1 MENFRMRRSIRS
13 AKFNAENKTTLKT
26 LTVATIAGLSIIGV
40 GQAQATTLD
49 EVDLS
54 KKPIDT
60 PTLDYLHDN
69 DVLIPQKTFQ
79 RDEDGNIVKDAND
92 KPIIQEGTPIL
103 APQSGYSLTKLEA
116 NPDGS
121 KPDGDNVITKFE
133 VKEVTRYYD
142 KTTGELVANP
152 ISGTEYKVV
161 QEKDI
166 VPQYYNVNPVI
177 PESNNSKVTWTEVTE
192 EGDNTITISSP
203 DGPKYYKYTYNAPS
217 NYDTTTNSNKTKDLG
232 TITNPTGTYLEPGI
246 YKGGAAINNPAG
258 STITIENYVFQ
269 NNKTT
274 AYFDSTTSGKYVILF
289 GGAIYNKG
297 EISKITSDFIGNSVS
312 ATKSSDSIKTNTF
325 GGAIYNSGK
334 IGDITGD
341 FIGNSADSSYNSY
354 GGAIYNSGTIGNITG
369 DFISNSAGSE
379 GGAISNDG
387 GTISNI
393 TGDFIGN
400 SAASYGGGAIYNRG
414 TIGNITGDFISNSG
428 SSGGAISN
436 SGTIENVTGDFIKNS
451 GSDGGAIS
459 NKYNSTIGNI
469 TGDFISN
476 EAYSSKGGAI
486 YNYKSTI
493 GDITGDFIGNS
504 AISDGGAIYND
515 YGTIGNITG
524 DFIGNSGSS
533 GGAIDNGYSSTIGN
547 ITGNFIG
554 NTATSRGGAI
564 YNYGK
569 IGNITGDFIGNTA
582 GSDGGAISNS
592 GTIENVT
599 GDFIRN
605 SGSRGGAIYNDN
617 STIGDITGGFIGNTA
632 SSCGGAIYNYK
643 STIGDITGDFIS
655 NTASYHGG
663 AIYNDDYDNTIGD
676 ITGNF
681 ISNTASYLGG
691 AIYNGGKSRNITGDF
706 IGNTASSGGAIDNSG
721 TIENVT
727 GDFIRN
733 SGSVGGAIYND
744 DYYSTIRNIAGDFI
758 GNTASSDSHNSYGG
772 AIYNGD
778 NSTIGDIT
786 GNFISNRAKALSS
799 YYGMG
804 GAIYNSSAIGDI
816 TGDFIGNYAEAE
828 NGTAGGGAIANNLA
842 IEIRNSQ
849 PEYSNDLGITSSQN
863 PSLLNIKNSSFIN
876 NYALGNNAY
885 GGAIYNNVSVIVR
898 GGGGGEVPQ
907 SLELADNTI
916 TTSDYG
922 ITLLD
927 VQNSSFENNKVSG
940 TISALGGA
948 IANEFHISNRNTPQ
962 EGSLAS
968 ETNTGK
974 YNINISNSTFN
985 NNTAYSIEEIAAGGA
1000 IYNSNMDLNILG
1012 SNFTNNSA
1020 VSEQG
1025 SALGGAIAAQNPRLG
1040 NSSGTIEVHYG
1051 IGTFTNSNTGE
1062 SITLYVT
1069 SCYEFDDDLTLQ
1081 ENIDIAN
1088 SQGITVNFKKEDDF
1102 SYNVDQDEWNN
1113 YIEHI
1118 NEQKEKGY
1126 ASENDIT
1133 QTVTIN
1139 NPNTDEII
1147 LASDG
1152 DIKTITNSS
1161 FINNHATSTA
1171 GEAKGGAIYS
1181 NRDLNIVA
1189 DGTTSVFKDNYTESK
1204 GIKDDNAIY
1213 IDNNATLNF
1222 TMKNNGKF
1230 YMADNIDGTAT
1241 KDSDGKIT
1249 DTYNVNIKGD
1259 NINNTTFYMLN
1270 DIRNANVTFDNTT
1283 INAINNQTHVYNF
1296 NSLTVNSDT
1305 NFVADVD
1312 LANEQMDR
1320 ITANTY
1326 GTHNGNLNVVGMN
1339 LLSDATKDVTEIYFA
1354 QPGLK
1359 NNVVNGMPKTGEYN
1373 LPSTA
1378 QTTFYTPI
1386 YKYNAIYDN
1395 RNDGGYFIFDR
1406 VSAGNNSG
1414 NASDNF
1420 NPAVLAPSVAS
1431 QAGANATM
1439 NQTFNYAFQNSDN
1452 FMTIPYLE
1460 RVAIKTSN
1468 RYALSPTGDATD
1480 VGTFSPLFNTMNE
1493 TSSAWVKPYASFEN
1507 IPLKN
1512 GPKVSNI
1519 TYGTLVGFDTP
1530 IKSIKNGWDRAWT
1543 GYIGYNGASQRFSG
1557 VDATQN
1563 GGLVGGTLTLYKGNF
1578 FNATTISSGAI
1589 VGDNRTMYGTDNY
1602 TMLMAGVGNK
1612 TGYNFEFKE
1621 GKIIIQPSMLLS
1633 YTFVN
1638 TFDYTNAAGVKIKND
1653 PLHAIQIA
1661 PGVKFIANTK
1671 NGWQPYIGVNMIWNL
1686 LDKSKVS
1693 ANDVRLPE
1701 MSIKPYVQYGIGVQK
1716 RFKDRYMAFGQ
1727 AMIQNGGRNGISLTA
1742 GFRWAI
1748 GKEGKPLEKVQRVNN
1763 KTISSSSSV
1772 GTSIN
1777 SVGAKSTIAQA
1788 QPERKIIKQLSQTQ
1802 RERIAKQYQN
1812 TTRTTSIGEM
1822 KKL

>member
-69 DVLIPQKTFQ
+69 NVLIPQKTFQ
-79 RDEDGNIVKDAND
+79 RDENGNIVKDSNN
-92 KPIIQEGTPIL
+92 KPTILEGTPIL

-116 NPDGS
+116 KEDGS

-161 QEKDI
+161 QEKDL
-166 VPQYYNVNPVI
+166 VPQYYNVNTII
-177 PESNNSKVTWTEVTE
+177 PESNNSHVTWTEVTQ
-192 EGDNTITISSP
+192 GGGNDTITIYSP
-203 DGPKYYKYTYNAPS
+203 DGTPKYYKYTYNAPS

-232 TITNPTGTYLEPGI
+232 TIEVTTVTYSEPRT

-274 AYFDSTTSGKYVILF
+274 AYFDTTISGYEYVILA
-289 GGAIYNKG
+289 GGAIYNEG

-312 ATKSSDSIKTNTF
+312 ATTSSFHVGSGTV
-325 GGAIYNSGK
+325 GGAIDNNGT
-334 IGDITGD
+334 IENITSN
-341 FIGNSADSSYNSY
+341 FIRNSADY
-354 GGAIYNSGTIGNITG
+354 
-369 DFISNSAGSE
+369 

-387 GTISNI
+387 AIKNI
-393 TGDFIGN
+393 TSNFIRNSANCGGAIDNKGIIENITSNFIGN
-400 SAASYGGGAIYNRG
+400 STQREGGAIDNNGIIENITSNFIGNSTQREGGAIYNYYRG
-414 TIGNITGDFISNSG
+414 TIGNITGDFIMNHTSR
-428 SSGGAISN
+428 
-436 SGTIENVTGDFIKNS
+436 
-451 GSDGGAIS
+451 
-459 NKYNSTIGNI
+459 
-469 TGDFISN
+469 
-476 EAYSSKGGAI
+476 
-486 YNYKSTI
+486 
-493 GDITGDFIGNS
+493 
-504 AISDGGAIYND
+504 DGGAIYND
-515 YGTIGNITG
+515 GTIYNIIG
-524 DFIGNSGSS
+524 DFIGNEGC
-533 GGAIDNGYSSTIGN
+533 GGDWYPN
-547 ITGNFIG
+547 
-554 NTATSRGGAI
+554 GGAI
-564 YNYGK
+564 YNLRV
-569 IGNITGDFIGNTA
+569 IGNIG
-582 GSDGGAISNS
+582 
-592 GTIENVT
+592 
-599 GDFIRN
+599 
-605 SGSRGGAIYNDN
+605 
-617 STIGDITGGFIGNTA
+617 
-632 SSCGGAIYNYK
+632 
-643 STIGDITGDFIS
+643 GDFIS
-655 NTASYHGG
+655 NRVKAFASYYG
-663 AIYNDDYDNTIGD
+663 I
-676 ITGNF
+676 
-681 ISNTASYLGG
+681 GG
-691 AIYNGGKSRNITGDF
+691 AIYNGGDSYSIENI
-706 IGNTASSGGAIDNSG
+706 IGN
-721 TIENVT
+721 
-727 GDFIRN
+727 
-733 SGSVGGAIYND
+733 
-744 DYYSTIRNIAGDFI
+744 
-758 GNTASSDSHNSYGG
+758 
-772 AIYNGD
+772 
-778 NSTIGDIT
+778 
-786 GNFISNRAKALSS
+786 
-799 YYGMG
+799 
-804 GAIYNSSAIGDI
+804 
-816 TGDFIGNYAEAE
+816 FIGNYAEAE
-828 NGTAGGGAIANNLA
+828 NGSAIGGAIGNTRKIYTTRDFTGTNITGNFIENYAKSENGTAIGGAIANNLV
-842 IEIRNSQ
+842 IRTGEIPTSL
-849 PEYSNDLGITSSQN
+849 EYTNDSGITSSQN
-863 PSLLNIKNSSFIN
+863 PSILNIKNSSFIN
-876 NYALGNNAY
+876 NYTSGNYAY
-885 GGAIYNNVSVIVR
+885 GGAIYNDVSEIV
-898 GGGGGEVPQ
+898 GGGNPG

-922 ITLLD
+922 ITLLN
-927 VQNSSFENNKVSG
+927 VQNSSFENNNVSG
-940 TISALGGA
+940 KISALGGA
-948 IANEFHISNRNTPQ
+948 IANEFHISNRNIPQ
-962 EGSLAS
+962 EDSLAS

-985 NNTAYSIEEIAAGGA
+985 NNTASSIEEIAAGGA
-1000 IYNSNMDLNILG
+1000 IYNSNIDLNILG

-1025 SALGGAIAAQNPRLG
+1025 SALGGAIAAQNPRLE
-1040 NSSGTIEVHYG
+1040 NSIGTIEVYYG
-1051 IGTFTNSNTGE
+1051 FGTLTNSNTGE
-1062 SITLYVT
+1062 SITLYMA
-1069 SCYEFDDDLTLQ
+1069 SCQEFDEDLTLQ

-1088 SQGITVNFKKEDDF
+1088 SQGITVNFKKVDDF
-1102 SYNVDQDEWNN
+1102 SDTIDQDEWNDN
-1113 YIEHI
+1113 IEHI
-1118 NEQKEKGY
+1118 NELKEKGY
-1126 ASENDIT
+1126 ISENDIT

-1147 LASDG
+1147 LASNG
-1152 DIKTITNSS
+1152 DIKTIANSS

-1204 GIKDDNAIY
+1204 GVKDDNAIY

-1222 TMKNNGKF
+1222 TMKNNGKI
-1230 YMADNIDGTAT
+1230 YMADNIDGTVT
-1241 KDSDGKIT
+1241 KDSDGNIT

-1259 NINNTTFYMLN
+1259 DINNTTFYMLN

-1283 INAINNQTHVYNF
+1283 INAINDQTHVYNF

-1320 ITANTY
+1320 ITATNY
-1326 GTHNGNLNVVGMN
+1326 GTHQGNLNVVGMN
-1339 LLSDATKDVTEIYFA
+1339 LLSDSTKDVTEIYFA
-1354 QPGLK
+1354 EQGLK
-1359 NNVVNGMPKTGEYN
+1359 DNVVNGMPKTGEYN

-1395 RNDGGYFIFDR
+1395 RDDGGYFMFTKGDKILT
-1406 VSAGNNSG
+1406 ANGGGGTTITPTGNP
-1414 NASDNF
+1414 SDAF
-1420 NPAVLAPSVAS
+1420 NPSVLAPSVAS

-1460 RVAIKTSN
+1460 RVAIKTAN

-1578 FNATTISSGAI
+1578 FNATTVSSGAI

-1701 MSIKPYVQYGIGVQK
+1701 MSIKPYVQYGVGVQK

-1742 GFRWAI
+1742 GFRWAV

-1763 KTISSSSSV
+1763 KTISSSS
-1772 GTSIN
+1772 

>member
-1 MENFRMRRSIRS
+1 MRRSIRS

-40 GQAQATTLD
+40 GQAQAATTLD

-69 DVLIPQKTFQ
+69 NVLIPQKTFQ
-79 RDEDGNIVKDAND
+79 RDEDGNIILND
-92 KPIIQEGTPIL
+92 SHNEPIIQEGTPIL

-161 QEKDI
+161 QEKDL

-177 PESNNSKVTWTEVTE
+177 PESNNSHVTWTEVTQ
-192 EGDNTITISSP
+192 GGGNNTITISSP
-203 DGPKYYKYTYNAPS
+203 DGTPKYYKYTYNAPS

-232 TITNPTGTYLEPGI
+232 TITDPTGTEDAPSV
-246 YKGGAAINNPAG
+246 YKGGGAINNPAG
-258 STITIENYVFQ
+258 STINIENYVFQ

-274 AYFDSTTSGKYVILF
+274 AYFESTTRVSKYVNLV
-289 GGAIYNKG
+289 GGAIYNEG
-297 EISKITSDFIGNSVS
+297 EISKITSDFIGNSIS
-312 ATKSSDSIKTNTF
+312 ATTSSYYVQTSTF
-325 GGAIYNSGK
+325 GGAIYNNGK

-341 FIGNSADSSYNSY
+341 FIRNQISED
-354 GGAIYNSGTIGNITG
+354 GGAIYNAYNSTI
-369 DFISNSAGSE
+369 D
-379 GGAISNDG
+379 
-387 GTISNI
+387 NI

-400 SAASYGGGAIYNRG
+400 YAKYGYSGAIDNNG
-414 TIGNITGDFISNSG
+414 TIENIMGNFISNSAQY
-428 SSGGAISN
+428 GGAIGN
-436 SGTIENVTGDFIKNS
+436 H
-451 GSDGGAIS
+451 
-459 NKYNSTIGNI
+459 YNG
-469 TGDFISN
+469 
-476 EAYSSKGGAI
+476 E
-486 YNYKSTI
+486 
-493 GDITGDFIGNS
+493 
-504 AISDGGAIYND
+504 
-515 YGTIGNITG
+515 IGNITG
-524 DFIGNSGSS
+524 DFIGNSTRDE
-533 GGAIDNGYSSTIGN
+533 GGAINNNGLI
-547 ITGNFIG
+547 
-554 NTATSRGGAI
+554 
-564 YNYGK
+564 
-569 IGNITGDFIGNTA
+569 
-582 GSDGGAISNS
+582 
-592 GTIENVT
+592 
-599 GDFIRN
+599 
-605 SGSRGGAIYNDN
+605 
-617 STIGDITGGFIGNTA
+617 
-632 SSCGGAIYNYK
+632 C
-643 STIGDITGDFIS
+643 DITGDFINNHTS
-655 NTASYHGG
+655 RDGG
-663 AIYNDDYDNTIGD
+663 AIYNSNTIYNIIGD
-676 ITGNF
+676 FIGNEGSGGDWYPNGGAIYNLGVIGNICGDF
-681 ISNTASYLGG
+681 ISNRVRAFASYYGIGG
-691 AIYNGGKSRNITGDF
+691 AIYNGGDSYSIENI
-706 IGNTASSGGAIDNSG
+706 IGN
-721 TIENVT
+721 
-727 GDFIRN
+727 
-733 SGSVGGAIYND
+733 
-744 DYYSTIRNIAGDFI
+744 
-758 GNTASSDSHNSYGG
+758 
-772 AIYNGD
+772 
-778 NSTIGDIT
+778 
-786 GNFISNRAKALSS
+786 
-799 YYGMG
+799 
-804 GAIYNSSAIGDI
+804 
-816 TGDFIGNYAEAE
+816 FIGNYAEAE
-828 NGTAGGGAIANNLA
+828 NGSAIGGAIGNTRKIYTTRDFTGTNITGNFIENYAKSENGTAIGGAIANNLT
-842 IEIRNSQ
+842 IETRNSQ
-849 PEYSNDLGITSSQN
+849 LSNNSDITSSQN
-863 PSLLNIKNSSFIN
+863 PSILNIKNSSFIN
-876 NYALGNNAY
+876 NYASGNYAY
-885 GGAIYNNVSVIVR
+885 GGAIYDDISIYR
-898 GGGGGEVPQ
+898 RPMEA

-922 ITLLD
+922 ITLLN
-927 VQNSSFENNKVSG
+927 VQNSSFENNKVLG
-940 TISALGGA
+940 KISALGGA
-948 IANEFHISNRNTPQ
+948 IANEFHINIDNTP
-962 EGSLAS
+962 ELGYLGA

-974 YNINISNSTFN
+974 YNNNISNSIFN

-1000 IYNSNMDLNILG
+1000 IYNSNIDLNILG

-1025 SALGGAIAAQNPRLG
+1025 SALGGAIAAQNPRLE
-1040 NSSGTIEVHYG
+1040 NSSGTIEVHYR
-1051 IGTFTNSNTGE
+1051 IGTLTNSNTGE
-1062 SITLYVT
+1062 SITLYGAY
-1069 SCYEFDDDLTLQ
+1069 CQEFDDDLTLQ

-1102 SYNVDQDEWNN
+1102 SNTMDQDEWNN
-1113 YIEHI
+1113 YIENI
-1118 NEQKEKGY
+1118 KERKEKGY
-1126 ASENDIT
+1126 ISENDIT

-1147 LASDG
+1147 LASNG

-1222 TMKNNGKF
+1222 TMKNNGKI
-1230 YMADNIDGTAT
+1230 YMADNIDGTVT

-1259 NINNTTFYMLN
+1259 DINNTTFYMLN

-1296 NSLTVNSDT
+1296 NTLAVNSDT

-1326 GTHNGNLNVVGMN
+1326 GTHQGNLNVVGMN
-1339 LLSDATKDVTEIYFA
+1339 LLSDSTKDVTEIYFA
-1354 QPGLK
+1354 EPGLK

-1460 RVAIKTSN
+1460 RVAIKTAN

-1480 VGTFSPLFNTMNE
+1480 VGTFSPLFDANAE

-1530 IKSIKNGWDRAWT
+1530 IKSIKHGWDRAWT

-1701 MSIKPYVQYGIGVQK
+1701 MSIKPYVQYGVGVQK

-1772 GTSIN
+1772 GTSTN
-1777 SVGAKSTIAQA
+1777 SVGAKSTIAQV

-1812 TTRTTSIGEM
+1812 TTRTTSIGTL
-1822 KKL
+1822 KQL

>member
-1 MENFRMRRSIRS
+1 MRRSIKS

-54 KKPIDT
+54 QKPIDT
-60 PTLDYLHDN
+60 PTLDYLHDKK
-69 DVLIPQKTFQ
+69 VLIPQKTFQ
-79 RDEDGNIVKDAND
+79 RDENGNIVKDANN
-92 KPIIQEGTPIL
+92 KPILQEGTPIL
-103 APQSGYSLTKLEA
+103 APQSGYSLTELEA
-116 NPDGS
+116 KEDGS
-121 KPDGDNVITKFE
+121 KPDGNNVITKFE

-152 ISGTEYKVV
+152 SSGTEYKVV
-161 QEKDI
+161 QEKDL
-166 VPQYYNVNPVI
+166 VPQYYNVNTII
-177 PESNNSKVTWTEVTE
+177 PESNNSKITWTEVTE
-192 EGDNTITISSP
+192 KGDNTITIYSP

-246 YKGGAAINNPAG
+246 YKGGATINNPAG
-258 STITIENYVFQ
+258 STINIENYVFQ

-274 AYFDSTTSGKYVILF
+274 ASFESTTSGKYVILF

-312 ATKSSDSIKTNTF
+312 ATTSSDSIKTNTF
-325 GGAIYNSGK
+325 GGAIYNNGS

-341 FIGNSADSSYNSY
+341 FIGNSA
-354 GGAIYNSGTIGNITG
+354 
-369 DFISNSAGSE
+369 IS
-379 GGAISNDG
+379 D
-387 GTISNI
+387 
-393 TGDFIGN
+393 
-400 SAASYGGGAIYNRG
+400 GGAIYNRG
-414 TIGNITGDFISNSG
+414 TIGNITGDFISNSS
-428 SSGGAISN
+428 SSGGAIYN
-436 SGTIENVTGDFIKNS
+436 SGTIENVTGDFIRNSGSDGGAIYNNGTIENVTGDFIRNS

-486 YNYKSTI
+486 YNFDNSTI

-504 AISDGGAIYND
+504 AISDGGAISND

-524 DFIGNSGSS
+524 DFIGN
-533 GGAIDNGYSSTIGN
+533 
-547 ITGNFIG
+547 
-554 NTATSRGGAI
+554 TASYGGAI
-564 YNYGK
+564 YNYK
-569 IGNITGDFIGNTA
+569 STIGDITGDFIGNTA
-582 GSDGGAISNS
+582 SYSKGGAIYNS

-605 SGSRGGAIYNDN
+605 S
-617 STIGDITGGFIGNTA
+617 
-632 SSCGGAIYNYK
+632 SSAGGAIYNYK

-655 NTASYHGG
+655 NTASYYGG
-663 AIYNDDYDNTIGD
+663 AIYNDYDSTIGD

-681 ISNTASYLGG
+681 ISNTAFYHGG
-691 AIYNGGKSRNITGDF
+691 AIYNKGKIGNITGDF
-706 IGNTASSGGAIDNSG
+706 IGNTSSYSK
-721 TIENVT
+721 
-727 GDFIRN
+727 
-733 SGSVGGAIYND
+733 GGAIYND
-744 DYYSTIRNIAGDFI
+744 YGTIRNIAGDFIGNTSSSYGGAIYNDYGTIRNIAGDFI
-758 GNTASSDSHNSYGG
+758 GNTASSGSPNSYGG

-828 NGTAGGGAIANNLA
+828 KVAAGGGAIANNLA

-898 GGGGGEVPQ
+898 GGGGGNPC

-922 ITLLD
+922 ITLLN
-927 VQNSSFENNKVSG
+927 VQNSSFENNNVSG
-940 TISALGGA
+940 KISALGGA
-948 IANEFHISNRNTPQ
+948 IANEFHISNRNIPQ

-974 YNINISNSTFN
+974 YNINISNSIFN
-985 NNTAYSIEEIAAGGA
+985 NNTANSIEEIAAGGA
-1000 IYNSNMDLNILG
+1000 IYNSNMDLNILNC
-1012 SNFTNNSA
+1012 NFTNNSA

-1025 SALGGAIAAQNPRLG
+1025 SALGGAIAAQNPRLE
-1040 NSSGTIEVHYG
+1040 NSIGTIEVHYK
-1051 IGTFTNSNTGE
+1051 IGTLTNSNTGE
-1062 SITLYVT
+1062 SITLYMAY
-1069 SCYEFDDDLTLQ
+1069 CQEFDEDLTLQ

-1102 SYNVDQDEWNN
+1102 SDTVDQDEWNSS
-1113 YIEHI
+1113 IEYI

-1147 LASDG
+1147 LASNG

-1189 DGTTSVFKDNYTESK
+1189 DGTTSVFKDNYTESQ
-1204 GIKDDNAIY
+1204 GVKDDNAIY

-1222 TMKNNGKF
+1222 TMKNNGKI
-1230 YMADNIDGTAT
+1230 YMADNIDGTVT

-1296 NSLTVNSDT
+1296 NTLTVNSDT

-1326 GTHNGNLNVVGMN
+1326 GTHQGNLNVVGMN
-1339 LLSDATKDVTEIYFA
+1339 LLSDSTKDVTEIYFA
-1354 QPGLK
+1354 EQGLK
-1359 NNVVNGMPKTGEYN
+1359 DNVVNGMPKTGEYN

-1395 RNDGGYFIFDR
+1395 RDDGGYFIFDR

-1452 FMTIPYLE
+1452 FMAIPYLE

-1480 VGTFSPLFNTMNE
+1480 IGTFSPLFNAQNQ

-1519 TYGTLVGFDTP
+1519 TYGTLVGFRH
-1530 IKSIKNGWDRAWT
+1530 S
-1543 GYIGYNGASQRFSG
+1543 
-1557 VDATQN
+1557 
-1563 GGLVGGTLTLYKGNF
+1563 
-1578 FNATTISSGAI
+1578 
-1589 VGDNRTMYGTDNY
+1589 
-1602 TMLMAGVGNK
+1602 NK
-1612 TGYNFEFKE
+1612 IYQT
-1621 GKIIIQPSMLLS
+1621 
-1633 YTFVN
+1633 
-1638 TFDYTNAAGVKIKND
+1638 
-1653 PLHAIQIA
+1653 
-1661 PGVKFIANTK
+1661 
-1671 NGWQPYIGVNMIWNL
+1671 
-1686 LDKSKVS
+1686 
-1693 ANDVRLPE
+1693 RL
-1701 MSIKPYVQYGIGVQK
+1701 G
-1716 RFKDRYMAFGQ
+1716 
-1727 AMIQNGGRNGISLTA
+1727 
-1742 GFRWAI
+1742 
-1748 GKEGKPLEKVQRVNN
+1748 
-1763 KTISSSSSV
+1763 
-1772 GTSIN
+1772 
-1777 SVGAKSTIAQA
+1777 
-1788 QPERKIIKQLSQTQ
+1788 
-1802 RERIAKQYQN
+1802 
-1812 TTRTTSIGEM
+1812 
-1822 KKL
+1822 

>member
-54 KKPIDT
+54 QKPIDT

-69 DVLIPQKTFQ
+69 NVLIPQKTFQ
-79 RDEDGNIVKDAND
+79 RDEDGNIVKDANN
-92 KPIIQEGTPIL
+92 KPTILEGTPIL

-152 ISGTEYKVV
+152 VSGTEYKMV
-161 QEKDI
+161 QEKDL
-166 VPQYYNVNPVI
+166 VPQYYNVNTII

-192 EGDNTITISSP
+192 KGDNTITISSP
-203 DGPKYYKYTYNAPS
+203 DGTPKYYKYTYNAPS
-217 NYDTTTNSNKTKDLG
+217 DYDTTTNSNKTKDLG
-232 TITNPTGTYLEPGI
+232 TIEVTTVMTYSEPRT

-274 AYFDSTTSGKYVILF
+274 AYFDTTISGYEYVILA
-289 GGAIYNKG
+289 GGAIYNEG

-312 ATKSSDSIKTNTF
+312 ATTSSFHVD
-325 GGAIYNSGK
+325 
-334 IGDITGD
+334 
-341 FIGNSADSSYNSY
+341 
-354 GGAIYNSGTIGNITG
+354 SGTIGGAIDNNGTIENITSN
-369 DFISNSAGSE
+369 FIRNSADY

-387 GTISNI
+387 AIENI
-393 TGDFIGN
+393 TSNFIRNSANCGGAIDNKGIIENITSNFIGN
-400 SAASYGGGAIYNRG
+400 STQREGGAIDNNGIIENITSNFIGNSTQREGGAIYNYYRG
-414 TIGNITGDFISNSG
+414 TIGNITGDFIMNHTSR
-428 SSGGAISN
+428 
-436 SGTIENVTGDFIKNS
+436 
-451 GSDGGAIS
+451 
-459 NKYNSTIGNI
+459 
-469 TGDFISN
+469 
-476 EAYSSKGGAI
+476 
-486 YNYKSTI
+486 
-493 GDITGDFIGNS
+493 
-504 AISDGGAIYND
+504 DGGAIYND
-515 YGTIGNITG
+515 GTIYNIIG
-524 DFIGNSGSS
+524 DFIGNEGCGGDWYPN
-533 GGAIDNGYSSTIGN
+533 GGAIYNHRVIGNIGGDFISNRVRAFASYYGIGGAIYNKGDSYSIEN
-547 ITGNFIG
+547 ITGNFI
-554 NTATSRGGAI
+554 R
-564 YNYGK
+564 
-569 IGNITGDFIGNTA
+569 
-582 GSDGGAISNS
+582 
-592 GTIENVT
+592 
-599 GDFIRN
+599 
-605 SGSRGGAIYNDN
+605 
-617 STIGDITGGFIGNTA
+617 
-632 SSCGGAIYNYK
+632 
-643 STIGDITGDFIS
+643 
-655 NTASYHGG
+655 
-663 AIYNDDYDNTIGD
+663 
-676 ITGNF
+676 
-681 ISNTASYLGG
+681 
-691 AIYNGGKSRNITGDF
+691 
-706 IGNTASSGGAIDNSG
+706 
-721 TIENVT
+721 
-727 GDFIRN
+727 
-733 SGSVGGAIYND
+733 
-744 DYYSTIRNIAGDFI
+744 
-758 GNTASSDSHNSYGG
+758 
-772 AIYNGD
+772 
-778 NSTIGDIT
+778 
-786 GNFISNRAKALSS
+786 
-799 YYGMG
+799 
-804 GAIYNSSAIGDI
+804 
-816 TGDFIGNYAEAE
+816 NYAEAE
-828 NGTAGGGAIANNLA
+828 NGSAIGGAIGNTRKIDTTRDFAGTNITGNFIENYAKSENGAA
-842 IEIRNSQ
+842 IGGAIDNHLTIDIRNSQ
-849 PEYSNDLGITSSQN
+849 LSNNSDITSSQN

-885 GGAIYNNVSVIVR
+885 GGAIYNNVSEIV
-898 GGGGGEVPQ
+898 GGGADPR

-922 ITLLD
+922 ITLLN
-927 VQNSSFENNKVSG
+927 VQNSSFENNNVSG
-940 TISALGGA
+940 KISALGGA
-948 IANEFHISNRNTPQ
+948 IANEFHISNRNIPQ

-974 YNINISNSTFN
+974 YNINISNSIFN
-985 NNTAYSIEEIAAGGA
+985 NNTANSIEEIAAGGA
-1000 IYNSNMDLNILG
+1000 IYNSNMDLNILDC
-1012 SNFTNNSA
+1012 NFTNNSA

-1025 SALGGAIAAQNPRLG
+1025 SALGGAIAAQNPRLE
-1040 NSSGTIEVHYG
+1040 NSIGTIEVYYAVF
-1051 IGTFTNSNTGE
+1051 TYTNSNTGE
-1062 SITLYVT
+1062 SITFYNT
-1069 SCYEFDDDLTLQ
+1069 TYCDEFDYDLTLQ

-1088 SQGITVNFKKEDDF
+1088 SQGITVNLIKVDDF
-1102 SYNVDQDEWNN
+1102 SDTVDQDEWND

-1147 LASDG
+1147 LASNG

-1189 DGTTSVFKDNYTESK
+1189 DGTTSVFKNNYTESK
-1204 GIKDDNAIY
+1204 GVKDDNAIY

-1230 YMADNIDGTAT
+1230 YMADNIDGTVR
-1241 KDSDGKIT
+1241 KDSDGNIT
-1249 DTYNVNIKGD
+1249 DTYSVNIKGD
-1259 NINNTTFYMLN
+1259 DINNTTFYMLN

-1320 ITANTY
+1320 ITANNYNTQQ
-1326 GTHNGNLNVVGMN
+1326 GINLNVVGMN

-1373 LPSTA
+1373 LPSSA

-1578 FNATTISSGAI
+1578 FNATTVSSGAI

-1701 MSIKPYVQYGIGVQK
+1701 MSIKPYVQYGVGVQK

-1772 GTSIN
+1772 GTSTN

>member
-1 MENFRMRRSIRS
+1 MKRRSMKRVNV
-13 AKFNAENKTTLKT
+13 KKENTPFKT
-26 LTVATIAGLSIIGV
+26 LAVATIAGLSIIGV

-49 EVDLS
+49 EIDLS

-60 PTLDYLHDN
+60 PTLDYLHKN
-69 DVLIPQKTFQ
+69 DVLLPQKTFQ
-79 RDEDGNIVKDAND
+79 RDEDGNIIIND
-92 KPIIQEGTPIL
+92 SHNEPIIQEGTPIL

-161 QEKDI
+161 QEKDL
-166 VPQYYNVNPVI
+166 VPQYYNVNTII
-177 PESNNSKVTWTEVTE
+177 PESNNSKITWTEVTE
-192 EGDNTITISSP
+192 RGDNTITIYSP
-203 DGPKYYKYTYNAPS
+203 DGTPKYYKYTYNAPS

-232 TITNPTGTYLEPGI
+232 TITDPTGTWDAPSI
-246 YKGGAAINNPAG
+246 YKGGGAINNPAG

-274 AYFDSTTSGKYVILF
+274 AYFESTTSDRKYVNLI
-289 GGAIYNKG
+289 GGAIYNEG

-312 ATKSSDSIKTNTF
+312 ATTSSYRVNAEEL
-325 GGAIYNSGK
+325 GGAIYNNGK

-341 FIGNSADSSYNSY
+341 FI
-354 GGAIYNSGTIGNITG
+354 
-369 DFISNSAGSE
+369 
-379 GGAISNDG
+379 
-387 GTISNI
+387 
-393 TGDFIGN
+393 
-400 SAASYGGGAIYNRG
+400 
-414 TIGNITGDFISNSG
+414 
-428 SSGGAISN
+428 
-436 SGTIENVTGDFIKNS
+436 KNHTS
-451 GSDGGAIS
+451 R
-459 NKYNSTIGNI
+459 
-469 TGDFISN
+469 
-476 EAYSSKGGAI
+476 
-486 YNYKSTI
+486 
-493 GDITGDFIGNS
+493 
-504 AISDGGAIYND
+504 DGGAIYNK
-515 YGTIGNITG
+515 GTIGNI
-524 DFIGNSGSS
+524 I
-533 GGAIDNGYSSTIGN
+533 
-547 ITGNFIG
+547 
-554 NTATSRGGAI
+554 
-564 YNYGK
+564 
-569 IGNITGDFIGNTA
+569 GDFIGNT
-582 GSDGGAISNS
+582 
-592 GTIENVT
+592 VT
-599 GDFIRN
+599 
-605 SGSRGGAIYNDN
+605 
-617 STIGDITGGFIGNTA
+617 
-632 SSCGGAIYNYK
+632 
-643 STIGDITGDFIS
+643 
-655 NTASYHGG
+655 
-663 AIYNDDYDNTIGD
+663 DYD
-676 ITGNF
+676 
-681 ISNTASYLGG
+681 
-691 AIYNGGKSRNITGDF
+691 
-706 IGNTASSGGAIDNSG
+706 SSGGAIDNSG
-721 TIENVT
+721 TIENIT
-727 GDFIRN
+727 GNFISN
-733 SGSVGGAIYND
+733 SAKYGGAVGNHYGGEIG
-744 DYYSTIRNIAGDFI
+744 NITGDFI
-758 GNTASSDSHNSYGG
+758 GNTASSEGGAIYNQSLICDITGDFISNHTSRDGGAIYNSNTIYNIIGDFIGNEGCGSDWYPNGGAIYNLGVIGNISGDFISNRVRAFASYYGIGG
-772 AIYNGD
+772 AIYNGGD
-778 NSTIGDIT
+778 SYSIENIIG
-786 GNFISNRAKALSS
+786 N
-799 YYGMG
+799 
-804 GAIYNSSAIGDI
+804 
-816 TGDFIGNYAEAE
+816 FIGNYAEAE
-828 NGTAGGGAIANNLA
+828 NGPAIGGAIGNTREIYTTRDFTGTNITGNFIENYAKSENGAAIGGAIGNHLA

-849 PEYSNDLGITSSQN
+849 PEYSNDSDITSSQN
-863 PSLLNIKNSSFIN
+863 PSILNIKNSSFIN
-876 NYALGNNAY
+876 NYASGNNAY
-885 GGAIYNNVSVIVR
+885 GGAIYNDVSEIVR
-898 GGGGGEVPQ
+898 EVPQ
-907 SLELADNTI
+907 SLELVDNTI

-922 ITLLD
+922 ITLLN
-927 VQNSSFENNKVSG
+927 VQNSSFENNNVSG
-940 TISALGGA
+940 KISALGGA
-948 IANEFHISNRNTPQ
+948 IANEFHISNRNIPQ

-985 NNTAYSIEEIAAGGA
+985 NNTANSIEEIAAGGA
-1000 IYNSNMDLNILG
+1000 IYNSNMDLNILDC
-1012 SNFTNNSA
+1012 NFTNNSA

-1025 SALGGAIAAQNPRLG
+1025 SALGGAIAAQNPRLE
-1040 NSSGTIEVHYG
+1040 NSIGTIEVYYAVF
-1051 IGTFTNSNTGE
+1051 TYTNSNTGE
-1062 SITLYVT
+1062 SITFYNT
-1069 SCYEFDDDLTLQ
+1069 TYCDEFDYDLTLQ

-1088 SQGITVNFKKEDDF
+1088 SQGITVNLIKVDDF
-1102 SYNVDQDEWNN
+1102 SDTVDQDEWND
-1113 YIEHI
+1113 YIEYI

-1147 LASDG
+1147 LASNG

-1204 GIKDDNAIY
+1204 GVKDDNAIY

-1222 TMKNNGKF
+1222 TMKNNGKI
-1230 YMADNIDGTAT
+1230 YMADNIDGTVT

-1326 GTHNGNLNVVGMN
+1326 GTHQGNLNVVGMN
-1339 LLSDATKDVTEIYFA
+1339 LLSDSTKDVTEIYFA

-1395 RNDGGYFIFDR
+1395 RDDGGYFIFDR

-1480 VGTFSPLFNTMNE
+1480 VGTFSPLFNAKNQ

-1530 IKSIKNGWDRAWT
+1530 IKSIKHGWDRAWT

-1578 FNATTISSGAI
+1578 FNATTVSSGAI

-1701 MSIKPYVQYGIGVQK
+1701 MSIKPYVQYGVGVQK

-1772 GTSIN
+1772 GTSTN

>member
-13 AKFNAENKTTLKT
+13 AKFNSENKTTLKT

-54 KKPIDT
+54 QKPIDT

-69 DVLIPQKTFQ
+69 NVLIPQTSFQ

-166 VPQYYNVNPVI
+166 VPQYYNVNTII

-192 EGDNTITISSP
+192 RGDNTITIYSP
-203 DGPKYYKYTYNAPS
+203 DGTPKYYKYTYNAPS
-217 NYDTTTNSNKTKDLG
+217 DYDTTTNSNKTKDLG
-232 TITNPTGTYLEPGI
+232 TIEVTTVTYSEPRT

-274 AYFDSTTSGKYVILF
+274 AYFDTTISGYEYVILA
-289 GGAIYNKG
+289 GGAIYNEG

-312 ATKSSDSIKTNTF
+312 ATTSSF
-325 GGAIYNSGK
+325 HVG
-334 IGDITGD
+334 
-341 FIGNSADSSYNSY
+341 
-354 GGAIYNSGTIGNITG
+354 SGTV
-369 DFISNSAGSE
+369 

-387 GTISNI
+387 AIKNITSNFIRNSADYGGAISNNGIIENI
-393 TGDFIGN
+393 TSNFIGN
-400 SAASYGGGAIYNRG
+400 STQREGGAIDNNGIIENITSNFIGNSTQREGGAIYNYYRG
-414 TIGNITGDFISNSG
+414 TIGNITGDFIMNHTSR
-428 SSGGAISN
+428 
-436 SGTIENVTGDFIKNS
+436 
-451 GSDGGAIS
+451 
-459 NKYNSTIGNI
+459 
-469 TGDFISN
+469 
-476 EAYSSKGGAI
+476 
-486 YNYKSTI
+486 
-493 GDITGDFIGNS
+493 
-504 AISDGGAIYND
+504 DGGAIYND
-515 YGTIGNITG
+515 GTIYNIIG
-524 DFIGNSGSS
+524 DFIGNEGC
-533 GGAIDNGYSSTIGN
+533 GGDWYPN
-547 ITGNFIG
+547 
-554 NTATSRGGAI
+554 GGAI
-564 YNYGK
+564 YNLRV
-569 IGNITGDFIGNTA
+569 IGNIG
-582 GSDGGAISNS
+582 
-592 GTIENVT
+592 
-599 GDFIRN
+599 
-605 SGSRGGAIYNDN
+605 
-617 STIGDITGGFIGNTA
+617 
-632 SSCGGAIYNYK
+632 
-643 STIGDITGDFIS
+643 GDFIS
-655 NTASYHGG
+655 NRVKAFASYYG
-663 AIYNDDYDNTIGD
+663 I
-676 ITGNF
+676 
-681 ISNTASYLGG
+681 GG
-691 AIYNGGKSRNITGDF
+691 AIYNGGDSYSIENI
-706 IGNTASSGGAIDNSG
+706 IGN
-721 TIENVT
+721 
-727 GDFIRN
+727 
-733 SGSVGGAIYND
+733 
-744 DYYSTIRNIAGDFI
+744 
-758 GNTASSDSHNSYGG
+758 
-772 AIYNGD
+772 
-778 NSTIGDIT
+778 
-786 GNFISNRAKALSS
+786 
-799 YYGMG
+799 
-804 GAIYNSSAIGDI
+804 
-816 TGDFIGNYAEAE
+816 FIGNYAEAE
-828 NGTAGGGAIANNLA
+828 NGSAIGGAIGNTRKIYTTRDFTGTNITGNFIENYAKSENGTAIGGAIANNLA
-842 IEIRNSQ
+842 IEIRDSQ
-849 PEYSNDLGITSSQN
+849 LSNDSDITSSQN
-863 PSLLNIKNSSFIN
+863 PSILNIKNSSFIN
-876 NYALGNNAY
+876 NYASGNNAY
-885 GGAIYNNVSVIVR
+885 GGAIYNNVSEIV
-898 GGGGGEVPQ
+898 GGGADPQ

-922 ITLLD
+922 ITLLN
-927 VQNSSFENNKVSG
+927 VQNSSFENNNVSG
-940 TISALGGA
+940 KISALGGA
-948 IANEFHISNRNTPQ
+948 IANEFHISNRNIPQ

-974 YNINISNSTFN
+974 YNINISNSIFN
-985 NNTAYSIEEIAAGGA
+985 NNTANSIEEIAAGGA
-1000 IYNSNMDLNILG
+1000 IYNSNMDLNILDC
-1012 SNFTNNSA
+1012 NFTNNSA

-1025 SALGGAIAAQNPRLG
+1025 SALGGAIAAQNPRLE
-1040 NSSGTIEVHYG
+1040 NSIGTIEVHYK
-1051 IGTFTNSNTGE
+1051 IGTLTNSNTGE
-1062 SITLYVT
+1062 SITLYAAY
-1069 SCYEFDDDLTLQ
+1069 CPEFDDDLTLQ

-1088 SQGITVNFKKEDDF
+1088 SQGITVNFKKEDDY
-1102 SYNVDQDEWNN
+1102 SGTMDQDEWNSF
-1113 YIEHI
+1113 IEDI
-1118 NEQKEKGY
+1118 KEQKEKGY

-1147 LASDG
+1147 LASNG
-1152 DIKTITNSS
+1152 DIKTIANSS

-1204 GIKDDNAIY
+1204 GVKDDNAIY

-1222 TMKNNGKF
+1222 TMKNNGKI
-1230 YMADNIDGTAT
+1230 YMADNIDGTVT

-1339 LLSDATKDVTEIYFA
+1339 LLSDSTKDVTEIYFA

-1359 NNVVNGMPKTGEYN
+1359 NNVVNGMPANGGYN

-1395 RNDGGYFIFDR
+1395 RDDGGYFVFDR

-1460 RVAIKTSN
+1460 RVAIKTAN

-1480 VGTFSPLFNTMNE
+1480 VGTFSPLFNAKNQ

-1530 IKSIKNGWDRAWT
+1530 IKSIKHGWDRAWT

-1578 FNATTISSGAI
+1578 FNATTVSTGAI

-1701 MSIKPYVQYGIGVQK
+1701 MSIKPYVQYGVGVQK

-1763 KTISSSSSV
+1763 KTISSSSV